1 MPIERYNPA
10 IGKGAIP
17 TEAAPAIK
25 NARRYTKTQAQ
36 IIASCD
42 FRPLDFGELDYP
54 LGILGGEGVEGG
66 FSTNGFLL
74 SLREMLNAL
83 AQESIATNIANYDLV
98 GAEAGRIA
106 GEAVGEINVYQ
117 QQLTELKRFFGV
129 NVGTSDDMT
138 GVLADDIANLN
149 TVLQALEE
157 AIDLMDFAH
166 TGVDMSALL
175 DTLYDLENDTILGSE
190 PAEFGYYYDLKFP
203 ASAKPFPNMWEGVM
217 NTSLGFNIGVSEGF
231 SSTKIFLQ
239 LLQGVGFAASRYL
252 PNLGPDSLSAD
263 REDDEG
269 SPYCIR
275 PVPDFSFDILSKLS
289 YKTAAG
295 GFATPMPGTFLTTK
309 TTAWRVIDR
318 MLDEIGEVD
327 GIEAAFEDEP
337 FFANVNQLDRLIMLL
352 SRELSNS
359 AALGYYES
367 SADEQDL
374 RDRLEN
380 SGGLNIT
387 SHPDGASTYARN
399 VTNLVNNTSNHSPF
413 NASKWKPVKI
423 TTTERGSYVVESGK
437 PPAPANFAQLKVAE
451 AGFPGGVTG
460 IQACSLFEKNALA
473 IDDDDP
479 IMGTRDF
486 LVGAVFDRDELYTA
500 RTEGVTFGNRPEL
513 SRLTTAQK
521 EFSITMKIYRDYIIE
536 MTALRDVDT
545 VQLPRTTTPHAV
557 FHELL
562 ANDEMRDLM
571 YEMTRWIPPPDEDD
585 PPPPPPEEDDDDD
598 DDGARDAG
606 HGDGGDDA
614 DVLDEEDDDVLGAA
628 EIADDDEIADI
639 AE

>member
-1 MPIERYNPA
+1 M
-10 IGKGAIP
+10 
-17 TEAAPAIK
+17 T
-25 NARRYTKTQAQ
+25 RRYTKTQAQ

-42 FRPLDFGELDYP
+42 FKPLDFGEPDP
-54 LGILGGEGVEGG
+54 LAAEEG

-83 AQESIATNIANYDLV
+83 AQESIAANINNYNLV
-98 GAEAGRIA
+98 GAASGRIA
-106 GEAVGEINVYQ
+106 GIGEVNVYQ
-117 QQLTELKRFFGV
+117 QQLIELKRLFGDDL
-129 NVGTSDDMT
+129 VGIPLTYDAIHDA
-138 GVLADDIANLN
+138 VIAFDILHLN
-149 TVLQALEE
+149 TVLK
-157 AIDLMDFAH
+157 AIIDASDLMDFAH
-166 TGVDMSALL
+166 AGVDMSALL
-175 DTLYDLENDTILGSE
+175 DTLYDSELDTILANE
-190 PAEFGYYYDLKFP
+190 PENFSYYYDLKFP
-203 ASAKPFPNMWEGVM
+203 ASANPFPQMWRSVM
-217 NTSLGFNIGVSEGF
+217 NGSLGFNGGVSDGF

-239 LLQGVGFAASRYL
+239 LLQGIGYAASRYF
-252 PNLGPDSLSAD
+252 PNLGPEGMNAQ
-263 REDDEG
+263 REIDTG

-275 PVPDFSFDILSKLS
+275 PVPEIPFDMLSELA
-289 YKTAAG
+289 YKTG
-295 GFATPMPGTFLTTK
+295 GGVATPMPGTFLTTK
-309 TTAWRVIDR
+309 GGAAAWITRA
-318 MLDEIGEVD
+318 LEEIGEVD
-327 GIEAAFEDEP
+327 EIEAAFVDEP
-337 FFANVNQLDRLIMLL
+337 FFSSANSMPRLIMLL